1 MIGVEES
8 ECRVGLI
15 DDFGERYPAVP
26 IGIKIGKARDLEKL
40 VLAG

>member
-15 DDFGERYPAVP
+15 DDFGERNPAVP
-26 IGIKIGKARDLEKL
+26 IGIKIGKARALHK
-40 VLAG
+40 